1 MDAPSLP
8 FTNRAKAVSYS
19 LLLIL
24 WWVAVWGIANTV
36 IHLLFKGD
44 TLKELGVYILIV
56 TFVLLVIFVN
66 PEFVQRL

>member
-1 MDAPSLP
+1 MDAPTLP
-8 FTNRAKAVSYS
+8 FTNRAKSIGYS

-36 IHLLFKGD
+36 INLLFKGD

-56 TFVLLVIFVN
+56 TFVLLIIFVH

>member
-8 FTNRAKAVSYS
+8 FTNRAKAVGYS

-24 WWVAVWGIANTV
+24 WWVAVWGFADTV
-36 IHLLFKGD
+36 IHLVFKGE
-44 TLKELGVYILIV
+44 TIKELGVYLLII
-56 TFVLLVIFVN
+56 TFVLLVIFVH